1 MIALY
6 LFAAIVGLPLVA
18 YAVFAGDG
26 DGEIGDVGDLG
37 DAGEVGLEDGA
48 ILTYIS
54 LGTLAFFAGFFG
66 LTGLATGLVGTGPV
80 LTFVLAMT
88 VGLLA
93 AVAQR
98 SIFNLVKGSSS
109 SSHLVDADFSGRAG
123 TVVVPIEA
131 GKRGRIALQ
140 IGEQQQYLTAQMSSG
155 EPAALDVGSPVVII
169 EVDHGVA
176 IVAHLDPE
184 LA

>member
-1 MIALY
+1 MTAIY
-6 LFAAIVGLPLVA
+6 LFAAIIGLPLVA

-26 DGEIGDVGDLG
+26 DGEMG
-37 DAGEVGLEDGA
+37 DAGELEMEDGSV
-48 ILTYIS
+48 LTYIS

-66 LTGLATGLVGTGPV
+66 LTGLATGLVGTGAV
-80 LTFVLAMT
+80 LTFVLAMV

-93 AVAQR
+93 ALAQR
-98 SIFNLVKGSSS
+98 SVFNLVKGGSA
-109 SSHLVDADFSGRAG
+109 SSHLLDADLTGRAG
-123 TVVVPIEA
+123 TVVVPIEG

-140 IGEQQQYLTAQMSSG
+140 VGEERQYLTARMSSG
-155 EPAALDVGSPVVII
+155 EPAALDVGSPVVVI
-169 EVDHGVA
+169 EIDNGVA